1 MKVSKVHFVAVL
13 ATVFLTLFHTKAQCP
28 VVPSPVTYLTAD
40 GIFSLNE
47 EIAINGDNAPS
58 GIIDYTSDRLTRVFG
73 IRVIVSPS
81 AKQVVFKKVNNV
93 PTDYYSINVNENIVI
108 TYSSDAS
115 CFYAVNSLFQLIQGT
130 EGQYTISKCFLKD
143 YPKFSWRGL
152 HLDVSR
158 HFFTVDEVK
167 RYIDLMA
174 MYKFNKFHWHL
185 TDDQGWR
192 IEIKKY
198 PKLTEL
204 GAWRDSTVNAH
215 YSTTPRTY
223 SVERYG
229 GYYSQEQIKEIV
241 QYAAQR
247 YITVVPEIEMPG
259 HARAALAA
267 YPELSCT
274 GQQQG
279 VEGLWGVFDD
289 IFCAH
294 ESSIQFLKDVL
305 DEVMV
310 LFPSEYIHIGG
321 DEAPKTRWKKC
332 NKCQAVI
339 RENGLKDEHELQ
351 SWFITQ
357 MDLYLT
363 SKGRKLIGWDEIL
376 EGGLSPNATVM
387 SWRGFEGGVEAAK
400 QGHDVIM
407 SPGSH
412 CYFDHYQSKNAS
424 EPLAIGGFTPI
435 EKVYQFTPIPKSLTA
450 AEATHVLGGQAN
462 LWTEYIPDMKQLEY
476 MVYPRALA
484 LSQALW
490 CIELPAFQEFRSVL
504 MKYQLPTLDR
514 FNVNYSRAMF
524 YPEMKISREVNGLG
538 VVFNAADTSDQLALT
553 VRLDEAN
560 VAPKY
565 PDFLVG
571 NNILSF
577 ERGADSVVT
586 YRFEV
591 KSEYMPTPSEFK
603 MTIHPAI
610 GLKVE
615 YVTAPDERYNSGG
628 NLTLVDGIIGAK
640 PWKGNEWVGFDDQEI
655 EFIVDLGNKSKI
667 DHAEMNFLEDIGSWI
682 HLPNFVRISVSKNG
696 KKWSFVPDAYI
707 EKVQGSGEHL
717 PFEFNIQKKAR
728 YVRFK
733 IVTFDVIPD
742 GMPGEGHVQWT
753 FLDEIMLF
761 TK

>member
-1 MKVSKVHFVAVL
+1 MKGTKMHFFAHVTGVL
-13 ATVFLTLFHTKAQCP
+13 IFVFNGFSQCP
-28 VVPSPVTYLTAD
+28 VIPAPVTYVKAD
-40 GIFSLNE
+40 GLFYLGE
-47 EIAINGDNAPS
+47 EIAINGDNVPS
-58 GIIDYTSDRLTRVFG
+58 GIVDYAANRLTQTFG
-73 IRVIVSPS
+73 IRVIVTPS
-81 AKQVVFKKVNNV
+81 TKQLVFKKVANV
-93 PTDYYSINVNENIVI
+93 PTDYYSININENIII

-115 CFYAVNSLFQLIQGT
+115 CFYAVNSLFQLIQGNAN
-130 EGQYTISKCFLKD
+130 EYSIAKCFLKD

-158 HFFTVDEVK
+158 HFFTVEEVK

-198 PKLTEL
+198 PKLTEV

-223 SVERYG
+223 TVERYG
-229 GYYSQEQIKEIV
+229 GYYTQEQIKEIV
-241 QYAAQR
+241 QYAAYR
-247 YITVVPEIEMPG
+247 YITVIPEIEMPG

-274 GQQQG
+274 GKHQG

-294 ESSIQFLKDVL
+294 ESSIEFLKNVL

-332 NKCQAVI
+332 AKCQAVI

-357 MDLYLT
+357 MDVYLT

-387 SWRGFEGGVEAAK
+387 SWRGFDGGVDAAK
-400 QGHDVIM
+400 QGHDVVM

-412 CYFDHYQSKNAS
+412 CYFDHYQSKNS
-424 EPLAIGGFTPI
+424 TEPLAIGGFTPI
-435 EKVYQFTPIPKSLTA
+435 EKVYQFSPIPKSLSA

-490 CIELPAFQEFRSVL
+490 CVEPPAFEVFRSVL
-504 MKYQLPTLDR
+504 IKHQLNYLDR
-514 FNVNYSRAMF
+514 FKVNYSRAMF
-524 YPEMKISREVNGLG
+524 YPEMKISRKEEGLG
-538 VVFNAADTSDQLALT
+538 VVFSAADTSDQLSLT
-553 VRLDEAN
+553 VRFDKTN
-560 VAPKY
+560 IAPKY

-571 NNILSF
+571 NNNLHF
-577 ERGADSVVT
+577 KRALDSVVT
-586 YRFEV
+586 YRFDV
-591 KSEYMPTPSEFK
+591 KSEFMPTPSEFK

-610 GLKVE
+610 GLNVE
-615 YVTAPDERYNSGG
+615 YVTVPDERYNTGG

-655 EFIVDLGNKSKI
+655 EFTVDLGKKSNI
-667 DHAEMNFLEDIGSWI
+667 DRAELNFLEDIGSWI
-682 HLPNFVRISVSKNG
+682 HLPNFVRISVSTNG
-696 KKWSFVPDAYI
+696 KKWSFLPDANI
-707 EKVQGSGEHL
+707 EKAQGSGRHL
-717 PFEFNIQKKAR
+717 PFAFRIQKKCR

-733 IVTFDVIPD
+733 IVTFDAIPE

-753 FLDEIMLF
+753 FLDELMLF
-761 TK
+761 SK